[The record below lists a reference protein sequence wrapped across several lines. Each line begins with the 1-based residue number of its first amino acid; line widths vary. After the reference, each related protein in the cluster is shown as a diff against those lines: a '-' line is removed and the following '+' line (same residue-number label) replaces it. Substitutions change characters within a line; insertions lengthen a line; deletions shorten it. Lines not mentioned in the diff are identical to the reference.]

1 MKPCEISNIRSEISA
16 ITEVMNHNPK
26 LKQDNDLV
34 DQLNEL
40 YNQLDAIQNFESYRE
55 EYVDPFQV
63 LVSKS
68 KMTHDYYDDPNDPIM
83 SDRY

>member
-1 MKPCEISNIRSEISA
+1 MKPCEINNIKCQISA
-16 ITEVMNHNPK
+16 LREILRVNPNNTDLLEEMNG
-26 LKQDNDLV
+26 
-34 DQLNEL
+34 L
-40 YNQLDAIQNFESYRE
+40 YNQLDAIQNFEEYRE

>member
-1 MKPCEISNIRSEISA
+1 MKPCEIHNLRCEISA
-16 ITEVMNHNPK
+16 LKEIMRVNP
-26 LKQDNDLV
+26 NNTDLME
-34 DQLNEL
+34 QMSGL
-40 YNQLDAIQNFESYRE
+40 YNRLDEIQNFTEYRE